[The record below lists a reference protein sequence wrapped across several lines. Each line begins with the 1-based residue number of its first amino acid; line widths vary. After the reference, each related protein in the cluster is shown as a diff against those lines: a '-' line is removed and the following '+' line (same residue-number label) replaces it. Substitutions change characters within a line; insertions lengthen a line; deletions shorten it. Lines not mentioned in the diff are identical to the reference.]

1 MKTVYS
7 NLHAMRAIVCI
18 AHEWEN
24 TVLPYKMTTTLFHL
38 YALLFHNVCTVTC
51 GRPMNAPTDT
61 HILLYIIW
69 SGNTDF
75 HFAIHIP
82 DHNFQLSIF
91 NFQFNKQVWRNWQTR
106 MVQVHVK
113 AISCRFKS
121 CYLHHTAVSYVGTAV
136 LYHIFGL
143 SYGDFQNI

>member
-1 MKTVYS
+1 MHCTRLGEHGS
-7 NLHAMRAIVCI
+7 PLHYFGNYGSFIRFISIIVF
-18 AHEWEN
+18 
-24 TVLPYKMTTTLFHL
+24 VS
-38 YALLFHNVCTVTC
+38 LLG

-121 CYLHHTAVSYVGTAV
+121 CYLHHTAVSYAGTAV

-143 SYGDFQNI
+143 FYGDFQII